1 MAEQEWLT
9 LGKAAALLDV
19 HPGTLSRW
27 ALRGRVP
34 HKLTIG
40 GQRRFPRSAIE
51 ALVAEG
57 ERPLNASGAARAGA
71 A

>member
-9 LGKAAALLDV
+9 LGKAAAMLDV

-57 ERPLNASGAARAGA
+57 NAPLTVNVGEKAGA

>member
-9 LGKAAALLDV
+9 LGKAAAMLEV

-51 ALVAEG
+51 ALIAEG
-57 ERPLNASGAARAGA
+57 ERPLSANTAKAGA